1 MSTAHEQEATEAAI
15 VRILGE
21 IGLAQSGTPGE
32 TKGFFSEA
40 WARAER
46 LENRPLMA
54 RCALGLSRAERGI
67 GERGPALEH
76 LGVAV
81 QMLREMGMTRW
92 LHEAQADLASL
103 TSTVRVSA
111 PKFSPRPET

>member
-1 MSTAHEQEATEAAI
+1 
-15 VRILGE
+15 
-21 IGLAQSGTPGE
+21 
-32 TKGFFSEA
+32 
-40 WARAER
+40 
-46 LENRPLMA
+46 MA

-81 QMLREMGMTRW
+81 QMLTEMGMTRW

-103 TSTVRVSA
+103 TS
-111 PKFSPRPET
+111 PE